1 MKKLITI
8 SFMLAVLSA
17 AAQPWYWIS
26 PTTGHHRLNGI
37 SFANTAEAMAV
48 GNDGVIL
55 YYDGETWSHMPVPVT
70 ENLQA
75 IHFLSANFA
84 CAVGDN
90 GTILHFNGLEWT
102 QLSGPSQANLV
113 DVCFVDESN
122 GWAVGEE
129 IWRFNGIEWQ
139 VDAPWQNFNTVHF
152 YDVNE
157 GWAGGINKLYKYDGA
172 EWIAYDELT
181 GPGADFI
188 IFSISMTGPSS
199 GWLSG
204 TSIGGSNKFYEYN
217 GTTWTMFGGGSG
229 PCNGLSFSGHNDGF
243 GITNTGGFF
252 IEPNVAA
259 YKITNG
265 TWQKVYEPAF
275 YNDFY
280 LTAVEALAPGEA
292 WVTDILGFIHHG
304 IDDAWRISNG
314 IASDT
319 IHCIDFPEPPLGQ
332 QASFGMAACGINGI
346 MRYDN
351 AGWNAEFSDEDFR
364 FNRINLHTP
373 DFGFAASYKII
384 SELIPPWNY
393 EARIYQYNNGNWS
406 LEDMGGY
413 VLFSPVSDIFILHA
427 NQVWAASLNSLYH
440 KTDGT
445 WTVLDFNFEMKINAL
460 HFNSTSDGWWAGTKT
475 DDGLKGIIYRLN
487 GSDWASHYETETGGF
502 NAFHVIDNNN
512 IYAVGDYGLIAYYDG
527 NSWIEFNPLV
537 TKDLLT
543 VHINMDNTGWA
554 AGEDGTL
561 LYFDG
566 TQWSLE
572 TSLTEAT
579 IFDICFPET
588 TFGLM
593 SGAKGTFFA
602 TQPQLPVGI
611 NQPERDNATQAFR
624 LSPNPAGD
632 FLQVEFNISKAG
644 TVKLEVYDLT
654 GRKVLENSFRS
665 NSNELHRETINIGS
679 LKKRVYIV
687 RVHYSDNTVQSAKL
701 MVK

>member
-26 PTTGHHRLNGI
+26 PATGHHRLNGI
-37 SFANTAEAMAV
+37 SFANQTEAMAV
-48 GNDGVIL
+48 GNNGIIL
-55 YYDGETWSHMPVPVT
+55 YYDGENWAHMAGPVA
-70 ENLQA
+70 EDLQA
-75 IHFLSANFA
+75 IHFLNANFA

-90 GTILHFNGLEWT
+90 GSILHFNGLEWT
-102 QLSGPSQANLV
+102 QLPGPGQANLV
-113 DVCFVDESN
+113 DVYFVNESN
-122 GWAVGEE
+122 GWAVGDE
-129 IWRFNGIEWQ
+129 IWRYDGTEWV
-139 VDAPWQNFNTVHF
+139 VDAPWQDLNTVHF

-157 GWAGGINKLYKYDGA
+157 GWAGGLNKLYKYDGN
-172 EWIAYDELT
+172 EWLPYDELT
-181 GPGADFI
+181 GGGADII
-188 IFSISMTGPSS
+188 IFSIAITGPSS

-204 TSIGGSNKFYEYN
+204 TSVGGSNKFYEYD
-217 GTTWTMFGGGSG
+217 GTAWTMAGSGSG
-229 PCNGLSFSGHNDGF
+229 PCKELSFSGPDHGF
-243 GITNTGGFF
+243 GITNTGWSFT
-252 IEPNVAA
+252 EPNVAVH
-259 YKITNG
+259 KITSGN
-265 TWQKVYEPAF
+265 WQKVYEPAF
-275 YNDFY
+275 YDDFY
-280 LTAVEALAPGEA
+280 LTGVETFAPGEA
-292 WVTDILGFIHHG
+292 WVTDILGFVHHG
-304 IDDAWRISNG
+304 LDDTWSISNG

-351 AGWNAEFSDEDFR
+351 AGWHAEFSDEDFR
-364 FNRINLHTP
+364 FNRINLYTP

-413 VLFSPVSDIFILHA
+413 VLFSPVSAIFILHE

-487 GSDWASHYETETGGF
+487 GSDWVSHYETETGGF
-502 NAFHVIDNNN
+502 NAFHVIDNNE
-512 IYAVGDYGLIAYYDG
+512 IYAVGDNGLIAYYDG
-527 NSWIEFNPLV
+527 NSWTEFSPLV

-543 VHINMDNTGWA
+543 VQINSDYTGWA

-566 TQWSLE
+566 TQWSFE
-572 TSLTEAT
+572 TSLTEVT
-579 IFDICFPET
+579 IFDICFPEPT
-588 TFGLM
+588 LGLM
-593 SGAKGTFFA
+593 SGAKGAFFA

-611 NQPERDNATQAFR
+611 KQPDKQSIAQR
-624 LSPNPAGD
+624 LHLYPNPAGD
-632 FLQVEFNISKAG
+632 FVQVEFTKSLADP
-644 TVKLEVYDLT
+644 VKLELFDLT
-654 GRKVLENSFRS
+654 GRKALENSFQA
-665 NSNELHRETINIGS
+665 NSNGLHRETINIGS
-679 LKKRVYIV
+679 LKKGVYIV
-687 RVHYSDNTVQSAKL
+687 RVHYVDNAVQSAKL